1 MVCADFW
8 FFFSN
13 TCLMRDACCLSA
25 LLASLRY
32 SATLSSRASCST
44 RICSVIF
51 RIFCC
56 RCSSAARVLWTSP
69 ATPSGPTSTLMFP
82 SEPPWLTEGGRPS
95 VDTSLLS
102 SCTHTE
108 KHREHATAPS
118 CNREDTQKHAVTHTP
133 ILTPHS
139 QQQSECTSSWL
150 FTKTKTTRSQRERVT
165 HFCSENISP
174 QHTTSC

>member
-25 LLASLRY
+25 LWASLRY
-32 SATLSSRASCST
+32 SATLSSLASCST

-69 ATPSGPTSTLMFP
+69 AAPSDPASTLMFP
-82 SEPPWLTEGGRPS
+82 SEPPWLTEGGRLS

-102 SCTHTE
+102 SCTHTHNQTVNMQQRIHTE
-108 KHREHATAPS
+108 T
-118 CNREDTQKHAVTHTP
+118 CCDTHTP
-133 ILTPHS
+133 HT
-139 QQQSECTSSWL
+139 QQQSECTPSWL
-150 FTKTKTTRSQRERVT
+150 FTKTKRTRLERERVT
-165 HFCSENISP
+165 HFCSENISAP
-174 QHTTSC
+174 YTSSH